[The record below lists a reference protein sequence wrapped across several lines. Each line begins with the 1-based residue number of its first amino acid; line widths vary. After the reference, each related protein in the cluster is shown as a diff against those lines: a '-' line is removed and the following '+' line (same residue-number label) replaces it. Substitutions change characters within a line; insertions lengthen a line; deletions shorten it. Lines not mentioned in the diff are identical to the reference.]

1 MKFIDD
7 FMEKKTQDALRKEN
21 DQIER
26 KARLSELESRNQQK
40 RRMLLH
46 PIKSAN
52 DRKEIK
58 DLKKEISAYE
68 QKKEDRVVILASTGL
83 IVGGILF
90 LCLSAVF
97 HKPSEDNTDVNEITV
112 AETRV
117 EAAEEENTVKGST
130 NVETVVISDG
140 QSNAADSSA
149 NSIVASSGASDES
162 DKTVDQEKT
171 ESEDEVLPP
180 ASTVAQGLMSSDLV
194 VMSRRDYNHVSN
206 DSDYIGNGEGI
217 TLTIEVNKGN
227 IETEDIVFDYD
238 TSLLNV
244 DIEGPSYQDGKT
256 IITAY
261 VTANSECDT
270 ELFITTE
277 NEIEMSDEPYGY
289 PITIRK
295 LDSSEGRI
303 AFITP
308 TGTKYHFDA
317 NCAGENAIR
326 TTYHDVMMLE
336 IEPCGTCAD

>member
-7 FMEKKTQDALRKEN
+7 FMEKKTQDTLRKEN
-21 DQIER
+21 EQIER
-26 KARLSELESRNQQK
+26 KARLSELESRNKQK
-40 RRMLLH
+40 RSVLLH
-46 PIKSAN
+46 PVKSAN
-52 DRKEIK
+52 ERKEIK

-68 QKKEDRVVILASTGL
+68 QKKEDKVVIFAAIGVL
-83 IVGGILF
+83 VGFILL
-90 LCLSAVF
+90 LCLSSAF
-97 HKPSEDNTDVNEITV
+97 HKPSDDNTDANETIV
-112 AETRV
+112 AETNV
-117 EAAEEENTVKGST
+117 ETEEENTIKGNT
-130 NVETVVISDG
+130 NAETVAIRDE
-140 QSNAADSSA
+140 QSNIADSTTH
-149 NSIVASSGASDES
+149 SIVASAGASDES

-171 ESEDEVLPP
+171 ESEDEALPS
-180 ASTVAQGLMSSDLV
+180 ANTAVQGIRSSDLMIV
-194 VMSRRDYNHVSN
+194 SRRDYNHVSN

-227 IETEDIVFDYD
+227 IEIEDLVFDYD

-244 DIEGPSYQDGKT
+244 DIEEPSYQDGKT

-277 NEIEMSDEPYGY
+277 NEVEMSDEPYGY

-303 AFITP
+303 AYITP

-317 NCAGENAIR
+317 NCAGENAVR